1 MKRSSFPMVVCWAV
15 LMAVCCSCGTG
26 KSLRRA
32 EQCYSLGEYF
42 EAARYYKAA
51 YQRTSPRK
59 RAERGAL
66 AFRMAECYRRINY
79 TARAKGAYLN
89 ALRYGCKDSV
99 ALFYLAATL
108 QKNGEYKAAAERYK
122 AYLDY
127 VAHTSAD
134 SLKARGHEALRVE
147 SARSGLK
154 ACSLAMEWKQQPT
167 RYKVK
172 REQVF
177 LSRRSDYAPMFA
189 ADDASLLYFTSTR
202 KEAKGEE
209 ENGITGQKSADI
221 FLSRRDERGRWQK
234 PDTLAGTLNT
244 EFEEGACAFSPDGK
258 TMYFTRCRTLPDAP
272 AYAEIYVSQ
281 RTGAEWGAPRLFQL
295 TADTLSSYAHPAIS
309 ADGAW
314 LYFVS
319 DMPGGQGGTDIWRAA
334 LTAGGVGFVENL
346 GPEVNTAGSEMFPTV
361 APDGSL
367 YFSSDGH
374 PGMGGLD
381 IFRAA
386 LDSLTGHWQVENLRC
401 PVNSAADDF
410 GMTFEPGHPNRGFF
424 SSNRGDARGWDHL
437 YSFEYPEVHHVLTG
451 LVYDRQ
457 GGPLA
462 GATVTLAG
470 NDGTY
475 LRIDTRR
482 DGTFRQEVAPGRSY
496 ALLAACRGYLNGCQE
511 LATDSVE
518 EDREY
523 HAEFGLASIT
533 KPVLIEN
540 IFYEFDRADL
550 TPASSASL
558 DELVKLLKD
567 NPTVCIE
574 LGAHCDY
581 FGKDDYNLRLS
592 QRRAESVVRYLVAGG
607 IEPDRLTAKGYG
619 EESPKVVDAY
629 ALQQAPFLK
638 EGDVLTEEFIK
649 NLLPE
654 EQEIC
659 NALNRRTEF
668 RVTRTTYGL

>member
-1 MKRSSFPMVVCWAV
+1 MVVCWAV

-51 YQRTSPRK
+51 YQRTSLRK

-127 VAHTSAD
+127 AEHASAD

-234 PDTLAGTLNT
+234 PLLFFRSAPCKP
-244 EFEEGACAFSPDGK
+244 CAVYKSKARPSP
-258 TMYFTRCRTLPDAP
+258 
-272 AYAEIYVSQ
+272 
-281 RTGAEWGAPRLFQL
+281 
-295 TADTLSSYAHPAIS
+295 H
-309 ADGAW
+309 
-314 LYFVS
+314 
-319 DMPGGQGGTDIWRAA
+319 
-334 LTAGGVGFVENL
+334 
-346 GPEVNTAGSEMFPTV
+346 
-361 APDGSL
+361 
-367 YFSSDGH
+367 
-374 PGMGGLD
+374 
-381 IFRAA
+381 
-386 LDSLTGHWQVENLRC
+386 LR
-401 PVNSAADDF
+401 
-410 GMTFEPGHPNRGFF
+410 
-424 SSNRGDARGWDHL
+424 
-437 YSFEYPEVHHVLTG
+437 
-451 LVYDRQ
+451 
-457 GGPLA
+457 
-462 GATVTLAG
+462 
-470 NDGTY
+470 
-475 LRIDTRR
+475 
-482 DGTFRQEVAPGRSY
+482 
-496 ALLAACRGYLNGCQE
+496 
-511 LATDSVE
+511 
-518 EDREY
+518 
-523 HAEFGLASIT
+523 
-533 KPVLIEN
+533 
-540 IFYEFDRADL
+540 
-550 TPASSASL
+550 
-558 DELVKLLKD
+558 
-567 NPTVCIE
+567 
-574 LGAHCDY
+574 
-581 FGKDDYNLRLS
+581 
-592 QRRAESVVRYLVAGG
+592 
-607 IEPDRLTAKGYG
+607 
-619 EESPKVVDAY
+619 
-629 ALQQAPFLK
+629 
-638 EGDVLTEEFIK
+638 
-649 NLLPE
+649 
-654 EQEIC
+654 
-659 NALNRRTEF
+659 
-668 RVTRTTYGL
+668 